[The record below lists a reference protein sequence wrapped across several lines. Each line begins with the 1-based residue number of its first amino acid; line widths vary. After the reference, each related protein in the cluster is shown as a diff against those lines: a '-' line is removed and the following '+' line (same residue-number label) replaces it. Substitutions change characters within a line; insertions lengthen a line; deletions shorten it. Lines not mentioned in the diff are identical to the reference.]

1 MLPRDFWAG
10 LSGDL
15 LSTVFLAMLGLL
27 LAPLAAMTTGLQN
40 FFAQF
45 LPQ

>member
-10 LSGDL
+10 AAGDL
-15 LSTVFLAMLGLL
+15 LTLIFGAVLALL
-27 LAPLAAMTTGLQN
+27 LAPLSGLTTGLQN

-45 LPQ
+45 MPQ